1 MKRIIK
7 YSLIVAF
14 WLGVWWLCSALVG
27 MPLILPSPLDV
38 LIKLGG
44 MAITPTFWR
53 VMLTSAVRVTVGIA
67 LSYLGGFLLAI
78 LCHRIRFFYDLMLP
92 VISVI
97 KTTPVSSFILIALVF
112 FNRDL
117 IPGAIAALMVLP
129 VVFSNTIEGLSSP
142 NPALVET
149 ARAYKLGF
157 LDRIRCIWIP
167 TLRPFLVSAAGA
179 CAGLAIK
186 AGIAAEV
193 LICPEVSV
201 GREMYFNKQ
210 NMEYVELFAWTVAI
224 VIFSFMIDFV
234 FKLILKHVRQT
245 TRKEAVGDEYS

>member
-1 MKRIIK
+1 MKRVLK
-7 YSLIVAF
+7 YSLIVLF
-14 WLGVWWLCSALVG
+14 WIGIWWLVSAIVG
-27 MPLILPSPLDV
+27 LPLILPSPLDV
-38 LIKLGG
+38 LIKLGT
-44 MAITPTFWR
+44 MATTAMFWR
-53 VMLTSAVRVTVGIA
+53 VMVTSAIRVTVGIA

-78 LCHRIRFFYDLMLP
+78 LCHKVRLLYDLILP
-92 VISVI
+92 IISVI

-142 NPALVET
+142 NPAMLET
-149 ARAYKLGF
+149 AKAYRLSF
-157 LDRIRCIWIP
+157 VDRIRCIWVP
-167 TLRPFLVSAAGA
+167 TLRPFLISAAGA

-201 GREMYFNKQ
+201 GKYMYLSKQ

-224 VIFSFMIDFV
+224 VIFSFLVDFV
-234 FKLILKHVRQT
+234 FKQILSYVKKT
-245 TRKEAVGDEYS
+245 TRKEGVSNENS

>member
-1 MKRIIK
+1 MKKALKYTLII
-7 YSLIVAF
+7 AF

-38 LIKLGG
+38 MLKLGA
-44 MAITPTFWR
+44 MALTATFWK
-53 VMLTSAVRVTVGIA
+53 VMLTSAVRVTVGII

-78 LCHRIRFFYDLMLP
+78 LCHHVKPLHDLFKPL
-92 VISVI
+92 ISVI

-112 FNRDL
+112 FNRNL

-142 NPALVET
+142 APAMIET
-149 ARAYKLGF
+149 AHAYRLSFVERVK
-157 LDRIRCIWIP
+157 CIWIP

-201 GREMYFNKQ
+201 GKYMYLSKQ

-224 VIFSFMIDFV
+224 IIFSYLLDFA
-234 FKLILKHVRQT
+234 FGLALKHIKSK
-245 TRKEAVGDEYS
+245 TRKEAVAYEN

>member
-1 MKRIIK
+1 MKRILK
-7 YSLIVAF
+7 YSLIVLF
-14 WLGVWWLCSALVG
+14 WLGVWWIVSAIVNL
-27 MPLILPSPLDV
+27 PLILPSPLDV
-38 LIKLGG
+38 LVKLTG
-44 MAITPTFWR
+44 MAATSVFWK
-53 VMLTSAVRVTVGIA
+53 VLITSAVRVTIGIV
-67 LSYLGGFLLAI
+67 LSYVGGFLLAI
-78 LCHRIRFFYDLMLP
+78 FCHKVKFLYDLVLP
-92 VISVI
+92 IISVI

-129 VVFSNTIEGLSSP
+129 VVFSNTTEGLSSP
-142 NPALVET
+142 NPALLET
-149 ARAYKLGF
+149 AHAYKLSF
-157 LDRIRCIWIP
+157 TDRVRCIWIP

-201 GREMYFNKQ
+201 GRYMYFSKQ

-224 VIFSFMIDFV
+224 VIFSYIVDLV
-234 FKLILKHVRQT
+234 FKQILICVKKSV
-245 TRKEAVGDEYS
+245 RKEASINDRP

>member
-1 MKRIIK
+1 MKRVLK
-7 YSLIVAF
+7 YSLIVLF
-14 WLGVWWLCSALVG
+14 WLGVWWICSAIVG

-38 LIKLGG
+38 LIKLGT
-44 MAITPTFWR
+44 MALTVAFWK
-53 VMLTSAVRVTVGIA
+53 VMLTSIARVAIGIV
-67 LSYLGGFLLAI
+67 LSYLAGFLLAV
-78 LCHRIRFFYDLMLP
+78 LCHRIKFVYDLILP
-92 VISVI
+92 LISVI

-142 NPALVET
+142 PAELLET
-149 ARAYKLGF
+149 ARAYKLNF
-157 LDRIRCIWIP
+157 ISRVRCIWMP
-167 TLRPFLVSAAGA
+167 TLRPFLISAAGA

-193 LICPEVSV
+193 LICPEVSI
-201 GREMYFNKQ
+201 GKYMYLSKQ

-224 VIFSFMIDFV
+224 IIFSFVVDLL
-234 FKLILKHVRQT
+234 FKLALRFVKKRT
-245 TRKEAVGDEYS
+245 KKEVVSNVNT